1 MIGEPTVVGQ
11 TIAGTGSSA
20 LPRKLWTDQEPTS
33 SAYSYLLSL
42 YLSPLTSPLT
52 GRMRTL
58 KSPDFDF
65 P

>member
-11 TIAGTGSSA
+11 TIAGTESSA
-20 LPRKLWTDQEPTS
+20 LPRTLRTDQEPTTS
-33 SAYSYLLSL
+33 DHSYLF

-58 KSPDFDF
+58 KSPDF

>member
-33 SAYSYLLSL
+33 SAYSYLFSF
-42 YLSPLTSPLT
+42 SPHLTTDGEDENVEKP
-52 GRMRTL
+52 
-58 KSPDFDF
+58 
-65 P
+65 